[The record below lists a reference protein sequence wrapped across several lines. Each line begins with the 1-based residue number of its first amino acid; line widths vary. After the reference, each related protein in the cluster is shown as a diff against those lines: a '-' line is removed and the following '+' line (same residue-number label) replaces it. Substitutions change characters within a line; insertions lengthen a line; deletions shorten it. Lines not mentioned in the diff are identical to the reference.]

1 MIEEWKKDMNCKPER
16 KMQTLYEEENY
27 TLQRLFIKIGDC
39 KMIKYREI
47 RNLGKCGLD
56 VKEVKEPPLWY
67 LRELQLRRLGI

>member
-1 MIEEWKKDMNCKPER
+1 MECKREQ
-16 KMQTLYEEENY
+16 KMQTLYEDKNY
-27 TLQRLFIKIGDC
+27 TLQRLFIRVGHC

-67 LRELQLRRLGI
+67 LRHLQLKRLGI